1 MNKIFMPILI
11 ILLVGVSGCS
21 SKHKTIEKFNNSIFK
36 ELPGIYNASQKEFI
50 ILIPNQGCGGCITV
64 AENFYKQYQDREQ
77 FLFIFTNVISRKML
91 AFKVQINPGNTLI
104 DTDDNFLKLLPQKER
119 IYPCILYVREGRIE
133 ALFYQSPKEAGF
145 EIVKQLMHQHE
156 EDETAA

>member
-1 MNKIFMPILI
+1 MSNFF
-11 ILLVGVSGCS
+11 LLLLAIQLVSACS
-21 SKHKTIEKFNNSIFK
+21 SKHQTIEKFNDSLFK

-77 FLFIFTNVISRKML
+77 FLFIFTNVISQKML

-104 DTDDNFLKLLPQKER
+104 DTDDNFLKLLPKKER
-119 IYPCILYVREGRIE
+119 IYPCILYVRKGRIE

-145 EIVKQLMHQHE
+145 DIVKELMHQHE
-156 EDETAA
+156 EDETTA

>member
-1 MNKIFMPILI
+1 MNKLFLSFLLI
-11 ILLVGVSGCS
+11 AVIPSCS
-21 SKHKTIEKFNNSIFK
+21 SKRATIDKFNNSIFK

-50 ILIPNQGCGGCITV
+50 ILIPNQGCGGCITT
-64 AENFYKQYQDREQ
+64 AENFYKQYQEREQ

-104 DTDDNFLKLLPQKER
+104 DTDDTFLKLLPAKER
-119 IYPCILYVREGRIE
+119 IYPCILYIKKGKIE
-133 ALFYQSPKEAGF
+133 ALFYQSPQEAGF
-145 EIVKQLMHQHE
+145 DIVKQLIHQHE